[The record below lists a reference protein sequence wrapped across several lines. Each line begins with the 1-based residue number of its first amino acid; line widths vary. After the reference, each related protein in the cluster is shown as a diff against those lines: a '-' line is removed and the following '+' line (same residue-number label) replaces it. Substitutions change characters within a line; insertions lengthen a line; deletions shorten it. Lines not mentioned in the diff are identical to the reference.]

1 MANDKEV
8 AVEVGR
14 CSPPMKTWEVTVSA
28 IYVGSV
34 SIQAAS
40 GDEAVRLVH
49 DRVRAGEISP
59 DLQFSGYSAFDTP
72 ELMDEEDRYG
82 G

>member
-1 MANDKEV
+1 MVDDKEV
-8 AVEVGR
+8 GVEAGR

-40 GDEAVRLVH
+40 EDEAVKLAH
-49 DRVRAGEISP
+49 DRLRAGEISA
-59 DLQFSGYSAFDTP
+59 DLQFSGYSSFDTP
-72 ELMDEEDRYG
+72 ELMDEEDQNG